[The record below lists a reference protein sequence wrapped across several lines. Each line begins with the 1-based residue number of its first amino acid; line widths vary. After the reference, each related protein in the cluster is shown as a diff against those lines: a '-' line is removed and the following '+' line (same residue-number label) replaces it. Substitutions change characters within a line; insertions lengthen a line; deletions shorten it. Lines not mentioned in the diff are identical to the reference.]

1 MSRHFAILGLG
12 YFGSTVARELKRHQN
27 QVLGVDSDDTRV
39 DALSDILDHAVIADL
54 TDEKALG
61 ELSLDAYDVVVIAV
75 DDDVETSVIC
85 TLHVKELGAKEI
97 WAKADSDSHYKLLKR
112 LGADRVV
119 YPEYDVGVRVA
130 ESLNYHAMVDFIR
143 LGERQFIVEI
153 ETTERLLENATSV
166 ASLALDRDALFLVAI
181 KRGQEALHNPSD
193 ETPLQT
199 GDSLILM
206 GDLQALRE
214 IGKQI

>member
-1 MSRHFAILGLG
+1 M
-12 YFGSTVARELKRHQN
+12 
-27 QVLGVDSDDTRV
+27 
-39 DALSDILDHAVIADL
+39 
-54 TDEKALG
+54 
-61 ELSLDAYDVVVIAV
+61 
-75 DDDVETSVIC
+75 
-85 TLHVKELGAKEI
+85 
-97 WAKADSDSHYKLLKR
+97 
-112 LGADRVV
+112 
-119 YPEYDVGVRVA
+119 
-130 ESLNYHAMVDFIR
+130 
-143 LGERQFIVEI
+143 GERQFIVEI

-181 KRGQEALHNPSD
+181 KRGQEVLHNPSD

>member
-27 QVLGVDSDDTRV
+27 QVLGVDSDEARV

-61 ELSLDAYDVVVIAV
+61 ELSLEAYDVVVIDV
-75 DDDVETSVIC
+75 DGDLEASVIC

-97 WAKADSDSHYKLLKR
+97 WAKAHSDAHYKLLKR

-119 YPEYDVGVRVA
+119 YPEYDVGMRVA

-153 ETTERLLENATSV
+153 ETTERQIESCASV
-166 ASLALDRDALFLVAI
+166 ANLAIDRDALFLVAI
-181 KRGQEALHNPSD
+181 KRGEEVMRNPD
-193 ETPLQT
+193 DDTKLEV
-199 GDSLILM
+199 GDSLVLM